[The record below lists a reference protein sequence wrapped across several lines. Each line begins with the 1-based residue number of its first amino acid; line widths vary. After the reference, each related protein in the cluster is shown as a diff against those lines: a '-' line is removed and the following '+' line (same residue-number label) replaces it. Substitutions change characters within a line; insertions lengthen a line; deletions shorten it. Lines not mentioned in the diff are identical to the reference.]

1 MSWFNNYVGIP
12 YEHLGRSS
20 NGADCYGLVRLAL
33 LENFQIQIPELTTE
47 SAPTE
52 RALRKEL
59 LALRRNWV
67 KVEDT
72 QEGDAIIFRIA
83 GGANHVGIV
92 IGVDSLFLHTEPRKN
107 AVIES
112 WKSPYWKHLVDS
124 VWRHKSKCLH
134 S

>member
-12 YEHLGRSS
+12 YLNLGRTAA
-20 NGADCYGLVRLAL
+20 GADCYGLVRLAL
-33 LENFQIQIPELTTE
+33 LEIFQVQVPALTTE
-47 SAPTE
+47 SAPTD
-52 RALRKEL
+52 RALLKEL
-59 LALRRNWV
+59 LTLRRNWV
-67 KVEDT
+67 KVEDA
-72 QEGDAIIFRIA
+72 QEGDVIMFRIA
-83 GGANHVGIV
+83 GQSNHVGIV
-92 IGVDSLFLHTEPRKN
+92 IGVDSLFLHTEPLKN